1 MNISELYQSIEEYVS
16 SMVEGIFIMIMNMVS
31 HVLHP
36 ASALTKL
43 YIGNIS
49 YHTTSEDLERYF
61 GEIGAVS
68 NVYLPVDRY
77 SGEPRGFGF
86 LAMSP
91 EDAEKA
97 IEAFD
102 GTDMDGRTIEV
113 KVSLPRGTKGP
124 RRRSK

>member
-1 MNISELYQSIEEYVS
+1 
-16 SMVEGIFIMIMNMVS
+16 MVTNTFS
-31 HVLHP
+31 HAFFR
-36 ASALTKL
+36 ASAMTKL

-49 YHTTSEDLERYF
+49 YDTSAEDLERYF

-77 SGEPRGFGF
+77 SGQPRGFGF

-102 GTDMDGRTIEV
+102 GTDMDGRTVEV